1 MSLSSLG
8 LLLSG
13 LVDVRQRFLRVLAGL
28 DEALLA
34 ADDGPRAVLAARRR
48 ELLLTLREHAAAAQS
63 AVLAA
68 QVSGGED
75 PLQWNEALLTR
86 LAVVGVNGFDRLTMQ
101 HLELFRHLPRK
112 APPREDIGYLLNR
125 SLGLSLMSRTHARLI
140 SVSESERLTWETT
153 SFTDGEGQRTA
164 AVALPWGE
172 TLSPLRWPLVVHELG
187 HYLLPGGADGFNKI
201 EQLSAENH
209 WPPDAFEE
217 VVADAVAQRAF
228 GDAYAFALAREGY
241 LLSYA
246 KHAPNSLTV
255 ARRLKLLETP
265 ADLLAALPADWK
277 LDVRESLHGTDDVT
291 IEDEVAS
298 LMREAAVDLVGPI
311 TGNRPS
317 AVCEARNLL
326 RAGEPCPGVML
337 DVDATAT
344 VDAALLG
351 LLDGK
356 PVDEASGILG
366 LGVHESLSDGEIY
379 EAAWREEVEQPVDGM
394 ISILADA
401 LLDDSHVVAEQKKLV
416 DFDTWLAR
424 SLQSAAVHRW
434 LQTTAALVPGFGPS

>member
-1 MSLSSLG
+1 
-8 LLLSG
+8 
-13 LVDVRQRFLRVLAGL
+13 VLR
-28 DEALLA
+28 
-34 ADDGPRAVLAARRR
+34 ARRR
-48 ELLLTLREHAAAAQS
+48 ELLRTLREHAAAAQS

-86 LAVVGVNGFDRLTMQ
+86 IAIVGVNGFDRLTMQ
-101 HLELFRHLPRK
+101 HLELFRHLPRD
-112 APPREDIGYLLNR
+112 ALPREDIGYLLNR
-125 SLGLSLMSRTHARLI
+125 SLGLSLMSRTHAKLI

-187 HYLLPGGADGFNKI
+187 HYLLPGGGDGFNQI
-201 EQLSAENH
+201 ELLSSEND
-209 WPPDAFEE
+209 WPPDALEE

-255 ARRLKLLETP
+255 ARRLGLLETP
-265 ADLLAALPADWK
+265 ADLVAALPADWQ
-277 LDVRESLHGTDDVT
+277 LDVRETLQETDDVSVDDT
-291 IEDEVAS
+291 TAA
-298 LMREAAVDLVGPI
+298 LMREAAIELVGAMTP
-311 TGNRPS
+311 NRAP
-317 AVCEARNLL
+317 AVAEARKLL

-337 DVDATAT
+337 EPDLTSK
-344 VDAALLG
+344 VDAALSEIAVGNSLADAAAV
-351 LLDGK
+351 LDLA
-356 PVDEASGILG
+356 VQ
-366 LGVHESLSDGEIY
+366 ESLTDGEIY
-379 EAAWREEVEQPVDGM
+379 EAAWREETEQPVDGM
-394 ISILADA
+394 IAILSNA
-401 LLDDSHVVAEQKKLV
+401 LSEDSQVLAEQKKLA

-434 LQTTAALVPGFGPS
+434 LQETANLLSSAS

>member
-1 MSLSSLG
+1 MSLSSVG

-28 DEALLA
+28 DGALLA

-48 ELLLTLREHAAAAQS
+48 ELLRTLREHAAAAQS

-75 PLQWNEALLTR
+75 PLQWSEALLTR

-112 APPREDIGYLLNR
+112 ALPREDIGYLLYR
-125 SLGLSLMSRTHARLI
+125 SLDLSLMSRTHARLI

-153 SFTDGEGQRTA
+153 SFTEGEGQRTA

-187 HYLLPGGADGFNKI
+187 HYLLPGGDDGFKKI
-201 EQLSAENH
+201 ELLSAQND

-277 LDVRESLHGTDDVT
+277 LDVRESLQGADDVSVD
-291 IEDEVAS
+291 DETAN
-298 LMREAAVDLVGPI
+298 LMRQAAVTLVGAM
-311 TGNRPS
+311 TANRAS
-317 AVCEARNLL
+317 AVAEARKLL
-326 RAGEPCPGVML
+326 RAGEPSPGVML
-337 DVDATAT
+337 ETDATSK
-344 VDAALLG
+344 VDAALTEV
-351 LLDGK
+351 LDGK
-356 PVDEASGILG
+356 SLDEAPAVLG
-366 LGVHESLSDGEIY
+366 LAVHESLRDGEIY
-379 EAAWREEVEQPVDGM
+379 EAAWREETEQSVDGM
-394 ISILADA
+394 IAILSDA
-401 LLDDSHVVAEQKKLV
+401 LVDHGHVVAEQKKLL

-434 LQTTAALVPGFGPS
+434 LQSTATLLSSAS